1 MYEFLQRRKKLLN
14 QYKELSK
21 TLPKNF
27 MNIHFKSFNIK
38 NRDIKTNLFPEEIFM
53 SNNNQQIMKDLDSE
67 TKSFIL
73 NKNKILNK
81 YSTSLDIY
89 NKNKEKKKKINFTN
103 NQTIILTKFNNDNIN
118 ENRNN
123 INRTIDDIIFNKD
136 LDKMCEKKR
145 NKYINTFTNGIYQ
158 NNLNENKK
166 ENNFSKE
173 IKIKRKT
180 LSKSFYNELNRIKNR
195 KNLELKTDEKESNKN
210 INGYKEV
217 NNNNNIIKDNND
229 KNCQTSFSSL
239 KQKSLKNNSKENIKR
254 LLKNEEKDNLKNNKE
269 DNEINNKLKK
279 DFNTNYKN
287 IKEIKFK
294 NGFYN
299 TYNNKENKKR
309 EKLIE
314 NFEKINLEKDI
325 NDKKERLN
333 KKEIELM
340 TSSIFSNFTIR
351 GNIINNHK
359 GYNSSGK
366 IKERFNKLNYLYINT
381 DDLKNK
387 ENYLYG
393 TNNKF
398 IGKSL
403 KNYQTKNNVFLP
415 NLTKRMKEK
424 PPRYERQF
432 NGFILA

>member
-14 QYKELSK
+14 EYKELSK
-21 TLPKNF
+21 RLPKNF
-27 MNIHFKSFNIK
+27 MDIHFKSINIK
-38 NRDIKTNLFPEEIFM
+38 NKDIKTNLFPEEIFI

-73 NKNKILNK
+73 NKNKIFNK
-81 YSTSLDIY
+81 YSNSLD
-89 NKNKEKKKKINFTN
+89 NKNNEKKKKMNFTN
-103 NQTIILTKFNNDNIN
+103 NQTIILTKFNDDNIN
-118 ENRNN
+118 ENGNN

-145 NKYINTFTNGIYQ
+145 NKYKKTYTNGIYQ
-158 NNLNENKK
+158 SNCVENIK
-166 ENNFSKE
+166 ENNFSNDV
-173 IKIKRKT
+173 KIKGKT
-180 LSKSFYNELNRIKNR
+180 LSQSFYSEFNRIKNR
-195 KNLELKTDEKESNKN
+195 KRLEFETNEKGSNKN
-210 INGYKEV
+210 ITGKKEIY
-217 NNNNNIIKDNND
+217 NNTINND

-239 KQKSLKNNSKENIKR
+239 KQKSLNNNLIENDNSKKWG
-254 LLKNEEKDNLKNNKE
+254 LLKNEEKDEKDNMKNNKE
-269 DNEINNKLKK
+269 NNKWEK
-279 DFNTNYKN
+279 DFNNNYKN

-294 NGFYN
+294 SVFYN
-299 TYNNKENKKR
+299 TYNNNNEDKKR
-309 EKLIE
+309 EQLME
-314 NFEKINLEKDI
+314 NFVKINLKKNNKIE
-325 NDKKERLN
+325 KKERIKE
-333 KKEIELM
+333 KKIDLM
-340 TSSIFSNFTIR
+340 TPPLFSNFTIR
-351 GNIINNHK
+351 GNIINNRK

-366 IKERFNKLNYLYINT
+366 IKENFNKLNYLYINT

-393 TNNKF
+393 TNYKF

-415 NLTKRMKEK
+415 NLSERMKEK

>member
-21 TLPKNF
+21 RLPKNF
-27 MNIHFKSFNIK
+27 MDIHFKSINIK
-38 NRDIKTNLFPEEIFM
+38 NKDIKTNLFPEEIFM

-73 NKNKILNK
+73 NKNKIFNK

-89 NKNKEKKKKINFTN
+89 NKNNEKRKMKINFTN
-103 NQTIILTKFNNDNIN
+103 NQTIILTKFNDDNIN
-118 ENRNN
+118 ENGNN

-145 NKYINTFTNGIYQ
+145 NKYKKTYTNGIYQ
-158 NNLNENKK
+158 NDYTENINK
-166 ENNFSKE
+166 NDISKD
-173 IKIKRKT
+173 IKIKGKT
-180 LSKSFYNELNRIKNR
+180 LSQSFYSEINRIKNR
-195 KNLELKTDEKESNKN
+195 KKLEMTNNEKGSKKN
-210 INGYKEV
+210 IIGYKEIY
-217 NNNNNIIKDNND
+217 NNTIINDNND

-239 KQKSLKNNSKENIKR
+239 KQKLLNNNSKGNINKKKS
-254 LLKNEEKDNLKNNKE
+254 LKNEEKDNMKNDKENNETNNNKWE
-269 DNEINNKLKK
+269 K
-279 DFNTNYKN
+279 DFNNNYKN

-294 NGFYN
+294 NVFYN
-299 TYNNKENKKR
+299 TYNNEDKKR
-309 EKLIE
+309 ELDH
-314 NFEKINLEKDI
+314 FEKINLKKDI
-325 NDKKERLN
+325 NDKKERMK
-333 KKEIELM
+333 KKEIDLM
-340 TSSIFSNFTIR
+340 TPPIFSNFTIR
-351 GNIINNHK
+351 GNISNK

-366 IKERFNKLNYLYINT
+366 IKKKFNKLNYLYINT

-393 TNNKF
+393 TNYKF

-415 NLTKRMKEK
+415 NLSERMKEK